1 MQGKT
6 MDAYIRVSRVAGR
19 DKKNGGDSFHS
30 PEEQE
35 DGIRRWAAQNGVT
48 IGEVIIEL
56 DVSGGKRAA
65 ERGLESLV
73 QRCEDRES
81 SGIVVYS
88 FSRFTREHPYTAP
101 PVEAVDAAR

>member
-1 MQGKT
+1 MQNKT

-35 DGIRRWAAQNGVT
+35 DGIRRWAASNCAT
-48 IGEVIIEL
+48 IAEVITEL

-65 ERGLESLV
+65 ERELERLV
-73 QRCEDRES
+73 
-81 SGIVVYS
+81 
-88 FSRFTREHPYTAP
+88 
-101 PVEAVDAAR
+101 